1 MEYRISNLWPTVKR
15 IEIDYKISYPCSVMS
30 EVLVK
35 QGTAIYKPDFLPKFQ
50 FDCVNDECT
59 GRGFDLYSIV
69 SQMVAHGETTRSG
82 TMKCNGMEAK
92 DHPYACQ
99 STMVFTIRVDI
110 VRVVSSES

>member
-30 EVLVK
+30 EVLAK

-50 FDCVNDECT
+50 FDCINDECT
-59 GRGFDLYSIV
+59 GRGFDLHSIV

-82 TMKCNGMEAK
+82 TMKCKGMEAK
-92 DHPYACQ
+92 DQ
-99 STMVFTIRVDI
+99 S
-110 VRVVSSES
+110 VRMPINHGFHYPG